1 MGLADSYASMRLE
14 VASAYT
20 LVFLLMLMPL
30 LVGLQWLAKAA
41 ARPRGGNASN
51 DDLS

>member
-1 MGLADSYASMRLE
+1 MRLE

-30 LVGLQWLAKAA
+30 LVGLQWLAGLD
-41 ARPRGGNASN
+41 ARRTAGGKGA
-51 DDLS
+51 